1 MFSQLANSI
10 EHQHQLEQELVAGRA
25 PYTVFAVGKGW
36 VFVHYSG
43 RPSFKETDYH
53 AALARATTERLV
65 LGNGHMPIT
74 LELSGGMP
82 VLPRR

>member
-25 PYTVFAVGKGW
+25 PYTVFAVGKGGW

-43 RPSFKETDYH
+43 RPSFKE
-53 AALARATTERLV
+53 AAYTEAIARATVERQV
-65 LGNGHMPIT
+65 LGHEHMPIE
-74 LELSGGMP
+74 LEL
-82 VLPRR
+82 L

>member
-1 MFSQLANSI
+1 MFNQLANST

-43 RPSFKETDYH
+43 RPSFKE
-53 AALARATTERLV
+53 AAYAEAIARATVERRV
-65 LGNGHMPIT
+65 LGHEHMPIE
-74 LELSGGMP
+74 LEL
-82 VLPRR
+82 L

>member
-36 VFVHYSG
+36 VFVQYSG

-53 AALARATTERLV
+53 AAIARATTERLV

-74 LELSGGMP
+74 LELT
-82 VLPRR
+82 

>member
-43 RPSFKETDYH
+43 RPSFKEVDFH
-53 AALARATTERLV
+53 AAIARATTERLV

-74 LELSGGMP
+74 LELT
-82 VLPRR
+82 